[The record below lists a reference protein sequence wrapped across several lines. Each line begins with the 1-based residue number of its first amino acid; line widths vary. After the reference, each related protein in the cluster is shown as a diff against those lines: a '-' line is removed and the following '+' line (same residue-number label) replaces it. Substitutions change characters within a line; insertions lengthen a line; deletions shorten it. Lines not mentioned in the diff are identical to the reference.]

1 MNIDN
6 GISDDAPVLNN
17 APSKGDSPSK
27 KTQNTLTSAVTNV
40 VYQSRNKIDNRNNCP
55 GTSHISYTNETAPIP
70 TQPII
75 TVKDGSCPFWLEM
88 AGEFGPEGGV
98 LCCEKSDVSLVIP
111 PGAIPASLP
120 RQLLI
125 CRVSCNMSS
134 FPVPL
139 SKKEQILSP
148 IVELESP
155 GLDKFDEK
163 VIIKL
168 PHRACSPNEWNF
180 AVYFSHN
187 RNGRWE
193 SSTTDEDIEVS
204 VDRRFCDI
212 STYHFTDFIF
222 CGVCQKEVPRVELE
236 VVAYH
241 KAISLL
247 DIGHHLDITYYFMHC
262 VKDFQVQVE
271 KNERESGSQRS
282 KSGYLTIT
290 ENHPIRV
297 ELCLKKGSDI
307 KWSLNEA
314 IHSVSLSA

>member
-1 MNIDN
+1 MPIDN
-6 GISDDAPVLNN
+6 GIDEEARPLNN
-17 APSKGDSPSK
+17 APNNGDSLSK
-27 KTQNTLTSAVTNV
+27 KTQNTPTSSTTNV

-55 GTSHISYTNETAPIP
+55 GSSHISYTNETVPSSSKP
-70 TQPII
+70 YI
-75 TVKDGSCPFWLEM
+75 TVKDGSHPFWLEM
-88 AGEFGPEGGV
+88 SGEFGPEGGV
-98 LCCEKSDVSLVIP
+98 MRCDRSDVSLVIP
-111 PGAIPASLP
+111 PGAIPASVP
-120 RQLLI
+120 RQLLV

-134 FPVPL
+134 FSLPPG
-139 SKKEQILSP
+139 KKEKILSP

-155 GLDKFDEK
+155 GLVKFDKK

-168 PHRACSPNEWNF
+168 PHRACSPNEWKF
-180 AVYFSHN
+180 AAYFSHN

-193 SSTTDEDIEVS
+193 SSTADGDMEFS
-204 VDRRFCDI
+204 VNGNFCDI
-212 STYHFTDFIF
+212 STYHFTQFI
-222 CGVCQKEVPRVELE
+222 VCAVCLVEFPLVELE

-241 KAISLL
+241 KAISLP

-297 ELCLKKGSDI
+297 TLCLKKGSDI
-307 KWSLNEA
+307 KWSLNEPN
-314 IHSVSLSA
+314 HSVSFSA